1 MQNGSVR
8 FGYIHFAFLGEES
21 FWAAEASE
29 CAAEQNLFWEYH
41 DTLFA
46 NHGGENQGAFSKE
59 NLKKFAAG
67 MPLDTAQFNEC
78 VDSGKYVEVVQQEVA
93 FAQQLGVQSTP
104 TFALN
109 GQPIVGGQPFETFQ
123 QMIEAALG
131 R

>member
-41 DTLFA
+41 DVLFVSQK
-46 NHGGENQGAFSKE
+46 GENQGAFSKD
-59 NLKKFAAG
+59 NLKALANKLDLDQAQFAAC
-67 MPLDTAQFNEC
+67 LDEGQYT
-78 VDSGKYVEVVQQEVA
+78 DIVQQEVA
-93 FAQQLGVQSTP
+93 FSQQLGVQSTP

-123 QMIEAALG
+123 QMIEVALG